1 MKRRWSCPGKPGRKV
16 ETQGG
21 LAAAQRGGRGQLEE
35 TLSHREWE
43 EGSRPV
49 SLPGRMKPPWWGQGG
64 SRMLRR

>member
-1 MKRRWSCPGKPGRKV
+1 
-16 ETQGG
+16 
-21 LAAAQRGGRGQLEE
+21 LEE